1 VSMLIEVVR
10 PASPKAAYH
19 VLVRHEKGYQNLKDI
34 SDPRQFGK
42 EALSAI
48 QNLARQNSPQGFR
61 VLMRAGEYGR
71 QLDGEPLSLEFLGG
85 EIIRPEIRSLYDPSK
100 ELSPSEVDKKPD
112 ADCVFD
118 KIVSGQIPVP
128 PLFKD
133 AQVFVFKP
141 NQMLAKEHLLFIPTQ
156 HYRDIL
162 GVTDPDF
169 FGSVFAKIA
178 EFAQKEEF
186 TGGFMLAS
194 NNGPWGGQA
203 VQHLHF
209 HMRGGEKF
217 ESPFWQD
224 W

>member
-1 VSMLIEVVR
+1 MRLLD
-10 PASPKAAYH
+10 PH
-19 VLVRHEKGYQNLKDI
+19 C
-34 SDPRQFGK
+34 PRQFGK
-42 EALSAI
+42 EALTAI

-61 VLMRAGEYGR
+61 VLLRAGEYGC
-71 QLDGEPLSLEFLGG
+71 QLDAEPLSFEILGG
-85 EIIRPEIRSLYDPSK
+85 EIIRPEIRNLYDPSK
-100 ELSPSEVDKKPD
+100 ELTPSEVDKKPD

-118 KIVSGQIPVP
+118 KIVNGQIPVP
-128 PLFKD
+128 PLFKE

-169 FGSVFAKIA
+169 FGSVFAKIT
-178 EFAQKEEF
+178 EFAQEEEF
-186 TGGFMLAS
+186 SGGFMLVS

-203 VQHLHF
+203 VQHLYF

-224 W
+224 WQTESAYNVKKRAQCMR